1 MKRPFLVIVALVS
14 ISGFV
19 EAQNYTSLADGAWTT
34 PANWNNT
41 SGWGGSTPSLN
52 HSSGTITVN
61 HNMTLSSAASIAG
74 GGLNLAAGKT
84 ITSTAN
90 FTFAGG
96 TSTINGAIDVTGNF
110 TVSNGTTN
118 IYGSISATGNLSISG
133 GATVNVY
140 GTLEITGDATLNANL
155 RIHPGGQ
162 VIVHGNVT
170 VVSSNYLTIGTSTAP
185 PPYADLVIY
194 QNLIQQGSGDVT
206 INRNGRIAI
215 FGNVTD
221 SGGGGTFLRVEDG
234 GQAYVHGDITYSGG
248 GSAIQNNNSTD
259 PYGLY
264 VNGTTTSSGGGG
276 SVTTNLGDQE
286 TMQNT
291 NLPFYNWVA
300 GIPDGPL
307 PIVLLYLKVD
317 EISDNGIVLK
327 WVTTFEKNFAY
338 FEIERAGNDLVFT
351 PIGRL
356 DGYGG
361 MDINTTYDYTDTFP
375 LNGKNYYRLKSVDID
390 GSFEYSPVVL
400 GSWSFLTGVN
410 VYPNPAVNKQFQ
422 IRLSD
427 AMSFPAKVQLLDRGG
442 NTILYDEI
450 NMESSSFQLSN
461 DVKPGL
467 YFLRI
472 SSVSNQVVIKVIV
485 D

>member
-1 MKRPFLVIVALVS
+1 MKRSFLIIVALVS

-19 EAQNYTSLADGAWTT
+19 QAQDYTSLADGAWTT

-41 SGWGGSTPSLN
+41 SGWGGSTPSLTN
-52 HSSGTITVN
+52 HNSGTITVN
-61 HNMTLSSAASIAG
+61 HNMTISSAASFPNGI
-74 GGLNLAAGKT
+74 LN
-84 ITSTAN
+84 
-90 FTFAGG
+90 
-96 TSTINGAIDVTGNF
+96 IN
-110 TVSNGTTN
+110 
-118 IYGSISATGNLSISG
+118 GSISLTGNLSLSG

-140 GTLEITGDATLNANL
+140 GTLEVTGDATLNANL

-162 VIVHGNVT
+162 VVVHGSVT
-170 VVSSNYLTIGTSTAP
+170 VVSSNYLTIGTTTAP

-206 INRNGRIAI
+206 VNRNGRVAI
-215 FGNVTD
+215 FGDITD
-221 SGGGGTFLRVEDG
+221 SGGGGTFLKVEDG

-276 SVTTNLGDQE
+276 SVTTNVGDQE

-291 NLPFYNWVA
+291 NPSFYNWVA
-300 GIPDGPL
+300 DIPNGPL
-307 PIVLLYLKVD
+307 PIVLLYFKVN
-317 EISDNGIVLK
+317 EISDDGIILK
-327 WVTTFEKNFAY
+327 WVTSFEKNFAY
-338 FEIERAGNDLVFT
+338 FEIERAGNDLTFT
-351 PIGRL
+351 SIGRL

-361 MDINTTYDYTDTFP
+361 MDINTTYDYTDTLP
-375 LNGKNYYRLKSVDID
+375 LNGKNYYRLRSVDID

-400 GSWSFLTGVN
+400 GSWSFLKGVS

-422 IRLSD
+422 IRLND
-427 AMSFPAKVQLLDRGG
+427 AMSSPAQVQLLDRGG
-442 NTILYDEI
+442 NTILEDEI
-450 NMESSSFQLSN
+450 RMESSSFQLSN

-472 SSVSNQVVIKVIV
+472 SSASHQEVIKVIV